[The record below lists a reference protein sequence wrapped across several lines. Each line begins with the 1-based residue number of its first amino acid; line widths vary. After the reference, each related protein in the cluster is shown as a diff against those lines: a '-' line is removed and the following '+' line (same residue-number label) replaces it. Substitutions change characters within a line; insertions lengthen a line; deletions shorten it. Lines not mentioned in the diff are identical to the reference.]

1 LDFNS
6 LVKEQFHLIKIML
19 IYLFLERISTEQR
32 EYTVFAQGNNWS
44 LW

>member
-6 LVKEQFHLIKIML
+6 LVKEQFHLIKITL
-19 IYLFLERISTEQR
+19 IYLFLERIGTEQR